1 MKNKHFTYINTS
13 DKPVKFSVV
22 VLDKNT
28 NQAAVNIHI
37 LAPKEILSDTVVSVK
52 YIHGNRKNIELLD
65 VRLDTGESL
74 LKPNALGS
82 VDSILKKSVIFDI
95 ETSGRLGSDSIT
107 QLGVYDVASNRTTM
121 IVPRANALLS
131 EDKVGETGYRLRTN
145 TLDPS
150 AESLDFRKIKYADTL
165 RIMARRDP
173 VKYSAYSVMNTRELS
188 RAIERDSTLKS
199 AVENYMIQTDKFQAV
214 QVVEDEAKLIKAKV
228 GTDAT
233 GEQLSSDVKH
243 KRALYTAINSGTVS
257 PEMMLEQVRAA
268 GYNPEEFFGKS
279 GANLELKQGL
289 SIRQILSDD
298 LPSLLNGK
306 VTWIANASF
315 ESGQIGAQIDAY
327 AQEAYQELNASRKNN
342 GLPELSEEDFRR
354 GYQYG
359 AYEKEIESLNAS
371 RGNQPKLQTKN
382 PFFGT
387 VEGVSVSTGKPFF
400 VTGVEYSRARGLAQK
415 SGDWSGMYDAL
426 VKHTRPGDVRDI
438 LDLVRTQQSMSIK
451 QGLINN
457 TDKPIGVGV
466 EVQARLYAYTEAIK
480 RRELD
485 AFSYLTG
492 TKELHAAFG
501 DTAISE
507 KLILNN
513 SLEQLEALDQVARNT
528 DIGRQL
534 LDEAAQ
540 GRGAYYLAQQYA
552 GAFQVLTQN
561 VGADNESLSDI
572 LYRQRAGRN
581 LLQLAEEGS
590 FETREYKPGLGV
602 VQQAR
607 KAGDI
612 AVSEAVPIVKAETTR
627 HHTLSGFIE
636 SMSGLQDYKSADQ
649 ARILN
654 EIVNEAKLFFN
665 PEGTVIPGREAD
677 LAALGSKYSESASE
691 QIAVFERRF
700 GGASAFK
707 AQFDANIKHQAVLM
721 QNSGTGRIVTPP
733 QAKPPAPP
741 KITTPPVI
749 TPPTPTPPPSHIP
762 PPAPP
767 TPSGAPP
774 TPAPTTSAPTPPPS
788 GAPITPTPHVPPV
801 TAKPPVKPM
810 NIANAV
816 VLPQKPALRNID
828 EVLRAAPIK
837 GYVGVALGLM
847 AFAAATPEA
856 PQSKSLLTPTY
867 DQFLEAK
874 AQEYGSKESYL
885 SEIQQKYN
893 APIEGMSE
901 SGIAA
906 VLRKRMTD
914 FGSPYQGM
922 GYSSSVLEDHNLR
935 RERQNYI
942 NRQFMVRHFSE
953 QGDIGL
959 FFKKHIDSAFRKQ
972 YGISIEK
979 PSIIYPGDT
988 IDPSKYGSLRGSNL
1002 QEYAIDPS
1010 QISVEDADTITVNR
1024 GGAINNGLAS
1034 FMGTTGQAKFRL
1046 AGIDA
1051 PETSHE
1057 YRSAQPYAEAA
1068 KKIAQE
1074 LLANAKEVKVVVE
1087 PGESTYG
1094 RQVGMVYVDGKNLN
1108 LELVK
1113 RGAAAF
1119 LPYKGKGKPP
1129 MYDQQAF
1136 EKAEEQAYEA
1146 RRGMWSEAY
1155 FQAYKEITKASGQ
1168 TVTFNMLN
1176 DPAKVV
1182 NNSNMMSMYAEM
1194 NKAQRQGYVNKEE
1207 LEILGKKIG
1216 SLEKPFADDP
1226 KYSAMNLETYGQPN
1240 NSILSVLD
1248 QQKYEIGS
1256 LMRTRGSDRLTEKTS
1271 VKKVNQNNVE
1281 MAQLVTSDSVYQE
1294 ELNQKSVQA
1303 KTREIESFKRK
1314 QKMAAMQQSALR
1326 NQFNSPIGHYRM

>member
-1 MKNKHFTYINTS
+1 MKNKHFVFINTS
-13 DKPVKFSVV
+13 DMPINIGISVIDSKTNQV
-22 VLDKNT
+22 TLIHSTLNPKEVLNDTTAKLKVVQGNLKHIQVLDVVTSEGKSLLRPS
-28 NQAAVNIHI
+28 AFGSSD
-37 LAPKEILSDTVVSVK
+37 EIL
-52 YIHGNRKNIELLD
+52 KN
-65 VRLDTGESL
+65 S
-74 LKPNALGS
+74 A
-82 VDSILKKSVIFDI
+82 IFDI

-107 QLGVYDVASNRTTM
+107 QLGVYDVASKKTTM
-121 IVPRANALLS
+121 IVPTANALLS
-131 EDKVGETGYRLRTN
+131 EDKVGERGYRLRTN

-165 RIMARRDP
+165 RIMSQRDP
-173 VKYSAYSVMNTRELS
+173 AKYLAYSGMNTQQLS
-188 RAIERDSTLKS
+188 ASIEADAALKS
-199 AVENYMIQTDKFQAV
+199 VVEDYMIQTDKFQAV
-214 QVVEDEAKLIKAKV
+214 QVVENQTKLIEAKV

-233 GEQLSSDVKH
+233 GKELSPDVKH
-243 KRALYTAINSGTVS
+243 KRVLYSAINSGTVS
-257 PEMMLEQVRAA
+257 REMMLEQVRAA
-268 GYNPEEFFGKS
+268 GYDPEEFFGK
-279 GANLELKQGL
+279 GGTNLELRQGL

-306 VTWIANASF
+306 VAWIANASF

-327 AQEAYQELNASRKNN
+327 AQEAYQELNISRKSN

-371 RGNQPKLQTKN
+371 RGGKPKLQTKN

-415 SGDWSGMYDAL
+415 TGDWSGMYDAL

-451 QGLINN
+451 QGLISN

-480 RRELD
+480 RGESD

-513 SLEQLEALDQVARNT
+513 SLEQLEALNQVARNT
-528 DIGRQL
+528 DIGRRL

-561 VGADNESLSDI
+561 VSPDNESLSDV

-649 ARILN
+649 ARILD
-654 EIVNEAKLFFN
+654 EIVSEAKPFFN
-665 PEGTVIPGREAD
+665 PEGTVIPGKEAD

-700 GGASAFK
+700 SGASAFK

-741 KITTPPVI
+741 KTITPPVI
-749 TPPTPTPPPSHIP
+749 TPPTPTPSPSHFP
-762 PPAPP
+762 PPAPLSPGGTP
-767 TPSGAPP
+767 TLPAPP
-774 TPAPTTSAPTPPPS
+774 PSPPPS
-788 GAPITPTPHVPPV
+788 GVKPIMPTSHVPPV
-801 TAKPPVKPM
+801 SVKPPVKPM

-816 VLPQKPALRNID
+816 ALPQKPALRNID

-837 GYVGVALGLM
+837 GYAGVALGLM

-856 PQSKSLLTPTY
+856 PQSKSLLAPTY

-1057 YRSAQPYAEAA
+1057 YRAAQPYAEAA

-1113 RGAAAF
+1113 RGAAAY

-1176 DPAKVV
+1176 NPAKVV
-1182 NNSNMMSMYAEM
+1182 NSSNMMSMYAEM

-1248 QQKYEIGS
+1248 QQKYEIGN